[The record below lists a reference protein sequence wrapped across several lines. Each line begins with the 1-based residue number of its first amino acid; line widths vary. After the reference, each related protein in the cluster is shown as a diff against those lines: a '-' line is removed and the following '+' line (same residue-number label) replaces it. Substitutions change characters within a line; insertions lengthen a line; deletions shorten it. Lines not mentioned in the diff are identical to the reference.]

1 MNKIFKNE
9 NSFLGKIEK
18 LFWKIYSIESMRFL
32 FWGGINTLFTYILT
46 QIIKYGIFDPLSWN
60 ETPFFSSS
68 SSTLLI
74 EIGNKFNLPYIIAFV
89 ISIPFSY
96 TTNALFAFKQEWKLV
111 RLARY
116 PLSSIPNF
124 ILNLLGI
131 WLFYIILGWPYF
143 LATLLAA
150 VLPLPVMFFVN
161 KALVSPIK
169 KYAKKEENNQK
180 EDKKEEK

>member
-9 NSFLGKIEK
+9 NSFFGKIEK
-18 LFWKIYSIESMRFL
+18 LFWKIYGIESMRFL

-46 QIIKYGIFDPLSWN
+46 QIFKYGIFDPLKWN
-60 ETPFFSSS
+60 ETPFFANSSNAF
-68 SSTLLI
+68 LI

-131 WLFYIILGWPYF
+131 WLFYIIWGWPYF

-150 VLPLPVMFFVN
+150 VVPLPVMFFVN
-161 KALVSPIK
+161 KILVSPIK
-169 KYAKKEENNQK
+169 KKQKIIEKSQKTEENI
-180 EDKKEEK
+180 EK